1 MDPMLAIV
9 DDHAKLEYAG
19 FFSSNMMSG
28 CRGWRQSMIDVRSD
42 RNAQTFFSI
51 RTLRRLVALSLVFA
65 VASTVAAKAE
75 TKNVK
80 IMMDWIIQG
89 THAPFFVA
97 QDRDYFKAAG
107 VTVDA
112 IDAGKGATN
121 VAVSVAGGVYHFGW
135 VDMPSMIRFNAQNP
149 ASPLIAVYVSF
160 DESPLAVIT
169 RKDAGIRKPADL
181 DGKKLAGGPGTA
193 VHDTISILLKA
204 ANAENVKIN
213 WVAVQPQL
221 FGPMLKRGDVDG
233 TGGFT
238 NSNIPAALELG
249 FTLDDLFVIKYSDF
263 GADMY
268 GLALVT
274 TKKFA
279 DENPATVLGV
289 VRALNRGTKDT
300 IASPAKA
307 LDLLKRLDP
316 MMKLDIEK
324 VRLDIALGL
333 TDTPHVA
340 KNGLSS
346 VTPEKLK
353 RTIDA
358 VVSAYQLPTSP
369 EPATVY
375 TDKFL
380 PPAADRM
387 PPKAAN

>member
-19 FFSSNMMSG
+19 VFSSNMMSG

-42 RNAQTFFSI
+42 SNAQTFFSI

-97 QDRDYFKAAG
+97 QDKGYFKADG
-107 VTVDA
+107 VTVDT

-121 VAVSVAGGVYHFGW
+121 VAVSVAGGVYQFGW
-135 VDMPSMIRFNAQNP
+135 VDLPSMIRFNAANP
-149 ASPLIAVYVSF
+149 ASPLLAVYVSF

-169 RKDAGIRKPADL
+169 RKVAGIRKPSDL
-181 DGKKLAGGPGTA
+181 DGKKIAGGPGTA

-221 FGPMLKRGDVDG
+221 FGPMLKRGEVDG

-279 DENPATVLGV
+279 DENPQTVRGV
-289 VRALNRGTKDT
+289 VKALNQGTKDT
-300 IASPAKA
+300 IASPEKA
-307 LDLLKRLDP
+307 LAVLKASDP

-333 TDTPHVA
+333 TNTQHVM
-340 KNGLSS
+340 KNGLRS
-346 VTPEKLK
+346 VTPEKLQK
-353 RTIDA
+353 TIDA
-358 VVSAYQLPTSP
+358 MVTAYQLPVSP
-369 EPATVY
+369 DPATVY
-375 TDKFL
+375 TDRFL
-380 PPAADRM
+380 PPVAERM
-387 PPKAAN
+387 PPK

>member
-1 MDPMLAIV
+1 
-9 DDHAKLEYAG
+9 
-19 FFSSNMMSG
+19 
-28 CRGWRQSMIDVRSD
+28 MIEVRSD
-42 RNAQTFFSI
+42 SNAQTFFSI
-51 RTLRRLVALSLVFA
+51 RTLRRLVSLSLVFA
-65 VASTVAAKAE
+65 VASVVAAKAE

-97 QDRDYFKAAG
+97 QDKGYFKADG
-107 VTVDA
+107 VTVDT

-121 VAVSVAGGVYHFGW
+121 VAVAVAGGVYQFGW
-135 VDMPSMIRFNAQNP
+135 VDLPSMIRFNAANP
-149 ASPLIAVYVSF
+149 ASPLLTVYVSF

-169 RKDAGIRKPADL
+169 RKAAGIRKPSDL
-181 DGKKLAGGPGTA
+181 DGKKIAGGPGTA

-221 FGPMLKRGDVDG
+221 FGPMLKRGEVDG

-279 DENPATVLGV
+279 DENPQTVRGV
-289 VRALNRGTKDT
+289 VKALNQGTKDT
-300 IASPAKA
+300 IASPEKA
-307 LDLLKRLDP
+307 LAVLKASDP

-333 TDTPHVA
+333 TNTQHVM

-346 VTPEKLK
+346 VTPEKLQK
-353 RTIDA
+353 TIDA
-358 VVSAYQLPTSP
+358 MVTAYQLPVSP
-369 EPATVY
+369 DPATVY
-375 TDKFL
+375 TDRFL
-380 PPAADRM
+380 PPVAERM
-387 PPKAAN
+387 PPK

>member
-1 MDPMLAIV
+1 
-9 DDHAKLEYAG
+9 
-19 FFSSNMMSG
+19 
-28 CRGWRQSMIDVRSD
+28 MIEVRSD
-42 RNAQTFFSI
+42 SNAQTFFSI

-65 VASTVAAKAE
+65 VASVVAAKAE

-97 QDRDYFKAAG
+97 QDKGYFKADG
-107 VTVDA
+107 VTVDT

-121 VAVSVAGGVYHFGW
+121 VAVAVAGGVYQFGW
-135 VDMPSMIRFNAQNP
+135 VDLPSMIRFNAANP
-149 ASPLIAVYVSF
+149 ASPLLAVYVSF

-169 RKDAGIRKPADL
+169 RKAAGIRKPSDL
-181 DGKKLAGGPGTA
+181 DGKKIAGGPGTA

-221 FGPMLKRGDVDG
+221 FGPMLKRGEVDG

-279 DENPATVLGV
+279 DENPQTVRGV
-289 VRALNRGTKDT
+289 VKALNQGTKDT
-300 IASPAKA
+300 IASPEKA
-307 LDLLKRLDP
+307 LAVLKASDP

-333 TDTPHVA
+333 TNTQHVM

-346 VTPEKLK
+346 VTPEKLQK
-353 RTIDA
+353 TIDA
-358 VVSAYQLPTSP
+358 MVTAYQLPVSP
-369 EPATVY
+369 DPATVY
-375 TDKFL
+375 TDRFL
-380 PPAADRM
+380 PPVAERM
-387 PPKAAN
+387 PPK